1 MHGGLFRLC
10 CQTANMLPRS
20 QVRPCGDALTDL
32 GLQAKLPTLSEIKSV
47 MKCIE
52 PLAAGFKT
60 LATGPSASKIASV
73 FATMDK

>member
-1 MHGGLFRLC
+1 
-10 CQTANMLPRS
+10 MLPRS

-32 GLQAKLPTLSEIKSV
+32 DLQAKLPTLSEIKSV

>member
-1 MHGGLFRLC
+1 MAVYFFC
-10 CQTANMLPRS
+10 CQTANVLPRS
-20 QVRPCGDALTDL
+20 QVFPFGDGMRLL
-32 GLQAKLPTLSEIKSV
+32 IGLQAKLPTLSEIKSV